1 MMYIY
6 TNLNYFE
13 NINSL
18 IYCLIFSVCFTLFL
32 FRLILN
38 QDSKSIFHRMP
49 KRRPFEKPIFSESPP
64 EPPGDPRDP
73 KNRKKTRRQWR
84 KENEKYQKK
93 KKEYELRKEK
103 FYSDLEKYPFYN
115 DPDRDSKILFYF
127 FEYKNYFLILTL
139 LLILTGNFG
148 DW

>member
-6 TNLNYFE
+6 TNL
-13 NINSL
+13 
-18 IYCLIFSVCFTLFL
+18 IFVQ
-32 FRLILN
+32 ILN
-38 QDSKSIFHRMP
+38 YIVYVAIFYIAIQLIIKQKKNSIFHRLP
-49 KRRPFEKPIFSESPP
+49 NRRPFEKPIFSESPP

-73 KNRKKTRRQWR
+73 KNRRKTRRQWR
-84 KENEKYQKK
+84 KENERYQQK
-93 KKEYELRKEK
+93 KKEYEQRKEK
-103 FYSDLEKYPFYN
+103 FYSDLEKYPFYS

-127 FEYKNYFLILTL
+127 FEYKNYFIVLTL